1 MYLLDTNIL
10 LELLLNQKK
19 AADVDRLLMNIPARN
34 LYLTEFTLY
43 SIGIILIRKKK
54 NRAFVLMVEDLIE
67 KAGVNVLRLLPSD
80 MQEVANHAQNFNLD
94 FDDAYQYAVAEKYGL
109 TIVSFDSD
117 FDITTRGRKE
127 PAEIAPPLLIPE

>member
-19 AADVDRLLMNIPARN
+19 AGDVERLLLNIPARN
-34 LYLTEFTLY
+34 LYLTEFSLY
-43 SIGIILIRKKK
+43 SIGIILIRQKKHSS
-54 NRAFVLMVEDLIE
+54 FVSMVEDLIE
-67 KAGVNVLRLLPSD
+67 KASINVLRLLPGD
-80 MQEVANHAQNFNLD
+80 LQDVANHAQSFNLD

-117 FDITTRGRKE
+117 FDRTSRGRKE
-127 PAEIAPPLLIPE
+127 PADIVP

>member
-19 AADVDRLLMNIPARN
+19 AGEVEQLLMDIPARN
-34 LYLTEFTLY
+34 LYLSEFSLS
-43 SIGIILIRKKK
+43 SIGIILIRQKKHP
-54 NRAFVLMVEDLIE
+54 AFVSMVEDLIH

-80 MQEVANHAQNFNLD
+80 MPDLVNHAQSFRLD
-94 FDDAYQYAVAEKYGL
+94 FDDVYQYAVAEKYNL

-117 FDITTRGRKE
+117 FDRTPKGRKE
-127 PAEIAPPLLIPE
+127 PAEIISWGIAF